1 METYSDAQL
10 ENLTQQLA
18 ERLLNKHHQLATAES
33 CTGGWLAKCC
43 TDLAGSSAWFE
54 RGFIPYSN
62 QAKQDLLSVS
72 AITLEHY
79 GAVSVETATE
89 MAEGALK
96 HSQASISVAITGIA
110 GPTGGTIDKPIGTVC
125 FAFASQNNPTISAQ
139 HVFNGDREMIRRQA
153 VATALQGIIKNARD
167 ATDSMG

>member
-1 METYSDAQL
+1 MKMVSDAQL
-10 ENLTQQLA
+10 ENLIQHVAAL
-18 ERLLNKHHQLATAES
+18 LLNEEQQLATAES

-43 TDLAGSSAWFE
+43 TDLAGSSTWFD

-72 AITLEHY
+72 SITLEHY
-79 GAVSVETATE
+79 GAVSVETAIE

-110 GPTGGTIDKPIGTVC
+110 GPSGGTTDKPVGTVC
-125 FAFASQNNPTISAQ
+125 FAFASQNNPTMSAQ

-153 VATALQGIIKNARD
+153 VAVALQGIIKNARGS
-167 ATDSMG
+167 ADSVG

>member
-1 METYSDAQL
+1 MKMVSDAQL
-10 ENLTQQLA
+10 ENLIQQVAAL
-18 ERLLNKHHQLATAES
+18 LLNQQQQLATAES

-43 TDLAGSSAWFE
+43 TDLAGSSTWFD

-72 AITLEHY
+72 ATTLERY

-89 MAEGALK
+89 MAEGTLM

-110 GPTGGTIDKPIGTVC
+110 GPSGGTVDKPVGTIC
-125 FAFASQNNPTISAQ
+125 FAFSRQNHPTISAQ

-167 ATDSMG
+167 GSDSVG